1 MIELYFRMTVIETG
15 NVNTKWQLAKK
26 NISGVQGL
34 FYVKQRSSPEYLG
47 FLSPR
52 PRYGHRVV
60 AVRGLI
66 LLFGGGDN
74 GIIDDLLVY
83 STENGNW
90 FQPSTNG
97 QVRHNMGAGHT
108 APRRHNRD
116 W

>member
-1 MIELYFRMTVIETG
+1 MVCFIE
-15 NVNTKWQLAKK
+15 NNP
-26 NISGVQGL
+26 
-34 FYVKQRSSPEYLG
+34 SSPEYLG

-97 QVRHNMGAGHT
+97 QVRHYMGAGHT
-108 APRRHNRD
+108 APRLHNRD

>member
-1 MIELYFRMTVIETG
+1 MTVIETG

-34 FYVKQRSSPEYLG
+34 FLLTIALSQLQFLG

-66 LLFGGGDN
+66 LLFGGGDS

-97 QVRHNMGAGHT
+97 QVRYHFNCMD
-108 APRRHNRD
+108 PDCRQN
-116 W
+116 

>member
-1 MIELYFRMTVIETG
+1 MATCKEKYIWRTRFVFTSIQSCHIFTD
-15 NVNTKWQLAKK
+15 
-26 NISGVQGL
+26 
-34 FYVKQRSSPEYLG
+34 FLG

-66 LLFGGGDN
+66 LLFGGGDS

-97 QVRHNMGAGHT
+97 QVREIISVD
-108 APRRHNRD
+108 PE
-116 W
+116 

>member
-1 MIELYFRMTVIETG
+1 ME
-15 NVNTKWQLAKK
+15 NNP
-26 NISGVQGL
+26 
-34 FYVKQRSSPEYLG
+34 SSLEYLG

-97 QVRHNMGAGHT
+97 QVSHNV
-108 APRRHNRD
+108 RD
-116 W
+116 WSHCAKVTSSRPGTLPREVIW